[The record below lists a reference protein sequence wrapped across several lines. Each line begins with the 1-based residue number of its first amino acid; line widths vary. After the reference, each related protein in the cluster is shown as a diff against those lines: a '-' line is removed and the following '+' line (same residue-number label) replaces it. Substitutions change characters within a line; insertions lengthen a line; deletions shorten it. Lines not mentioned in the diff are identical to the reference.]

1 MPPRVMTQSAGR
13 PVAELQRRGT
23 GVRVGRGGRGI
34 GPRGEGVNRN
44 VEGVNRGVGGAPD
57 FSTIISQQLQNL
69 LPAILTQVGNQGN
82 VGNQN
87 GNVVNENIQE
97 NVRNVLVNDNQIRTL
112 SLEVYVSMPWN
123 DFKFMMI
130 QEFYPSHEMQ
140 KLETEL
146 WNHAMVGASHA
157 AYTDRFHKLSS
168 GQLVEIDKVIKGC
181 KLEIEGHVF
190 YIDLIPFG
198 HGSFDVI
205 IGERPEEQMRLL
217 MSAKTRDK
225 KQEEIVVVR
234 DFPEVFLDDLLGVPL
249 SREKL
254 SFDEAVMGLCTT
266 MDSNIGSTLQSGDV
280 EILIMVESFKV
291 SNFVHPG
298 ADKQMYF
305 DLDIGIG
312 GRDYKMDRLA
322 KLYLNE
328 IVARHS
334 VPILIISDQDS
345 RFISRLWQSIWDVH
359 LPLVEFS
366 YNNSYHS
373 SVRCALFEALYGRKC
388 CSPIMWA
395 EVGEVSPWKG
405 VVRFGKKG
413 KSALDLLTFE
423 IIEKVG
429 LVKSLQSEEFQER
442 GMKCGRIAI
451 VKVRWNSKRGPKFTW
466 EREDQMKLKYLHLFT
481 DDSS

>member
-1 MPPRVMTQSAGR
+1 M
-13 PVAELQRRGT
+13 VAAMEPKTMQKAVQISGALT
-23 GVRVGRGGRGI
+23 DEAVRNGSIKKVEKR
-34 GPRGEGVNRN
+34 RN
-44 VEGVNRGVGGAPD
+44 VREPNKDKNGRDGNKRTRTRNAFAITANPVERENTGAWPKCTTCNSYHASGGPCRTCFNYNR
-57 FSTIISQQLQNL
+57 L
-69 LPAILTQVGNQGN
+69 
-82 VGNQN
+82 
-87 GNVVNENIQE
+87 
-97 NVRNVLVNDNQIRTL
+97 
-112 SLEVYVSMPWN
+112 
-123 DFKFMMI
+123 
-130 QEFYPSHEMQ
+130 
-140 KLETEL
+140 
-146 WNHAMVGASHA
+146 
-157 AYTDRFHKLSS
+157 
-168 GQLVEIDKVIKGC
+168 
-181 KLEIEGHVF
+181 
-190 YIDLIPFG
+190 
-198 HGSFDVI
+198 
-205 IGERPEEQMRLL
+205 GERPEEQMRLL

-312 GRDYKMDRLA
+312 GR
-322 KLYLNE
+322 
-328 IVARHS
+328 
-334 VPILIISDQDS
+334 
-345 RFISRLWQSIWDVH
+345 
-359 LPLVEFS
+359 FS

-373 SVRCALFEALYGRKC
+373 SVRCALFEALYGRKF
-388 CSPIMWA
+388 CSPIMWT
-395 EVGEVSPWKG
+395 EVGEGQLIGPELVKPLEFSIGDYVLLKVSPWKG